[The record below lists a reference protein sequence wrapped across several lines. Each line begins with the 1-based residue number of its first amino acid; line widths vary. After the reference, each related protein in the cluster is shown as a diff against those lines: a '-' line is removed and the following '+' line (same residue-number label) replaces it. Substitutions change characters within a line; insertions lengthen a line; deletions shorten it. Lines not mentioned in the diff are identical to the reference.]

1 MIIKII
7 AIVIGVLILGAGLYY
22 LSKEKHDPE
31 SKKIYG
37 VISAVGAVIA
47 VAAAILFFFPGPGAL
62 YDFLAAPLVAH
73 LPKGATLIAADG
85 RATGAW
91 WDGQPFQ
98 RILLDAPC

>member
-37 VISAVGAVIA
+37 VISAVGAIA
-47 VAAAILFFFPGPGAL
+47 GGEFCEAFLTVSTGLLPVGSSPVLFDLSWQRRSVSGPQ
-62 YDFLAAPLVAH
+62 
-73 LPKGATLIAADG
+73 PKYFSRKGTRSTWKL
-85 RATGAW
+85 R
-91 WDGQPFQ
+91 P
-98 RILLDAPC
+98 RR

>member
-47 VAAAILFFFPGPGAL
+47 VAAAILLLVEGHENR
-62 YDFLAAPLVAH
+62 AASRGKQPCSACQ
-73 LPKGATLIAADG
+73 K
-85 RATGAW
+85 RA
-91 WDGQPFQ
+91 
-98 RILLDAPC
+98 

>member
-7 AIVIGVLILGAGLYY
+7 AIVIGVLILGACLYY

-47 VAAAILFFFPGPGAL
+47 VAAAILL
-62 YDFLAAPLVAH
+62 LV
-73 LPKGATLIAADG
+73 
-85 RATGAW
+85 
-91 WDGQPFQ
+91 
-98 RILLDAPC
+98 